1 MSISVTSADGG
12 SQVTMAMAVR
22 PMPWQDPATA
32 RRIDLL
38 GTQMEQAAQET
49 LDRLC
54 Q

>member
-1 MSISVTSADGG
+1 MSISITSADGG
-12 SQVTMAMAVR
+12 SQITMTMAHA
-22 PMPWQDPATA
+22 PLPWQDPATT

-38 GTQMEQAAQET
+38 QTQMEQAAQET

>member
-1 MSISVTSADGG
+1 
-12 SQVTMAMAVR
+12 MAHA
-22 PMPWQDPATA
+22 PLPWQDPATA

-38 GTQMEQAAQET
+38 QTQMEQAAQET